1 MEDHHVNLL
10 AVDIDARSAS
20 KNYTAA
26 NVAADMAAGK
36 AGMSSQDSEDE
47 GSSSCWPFGKKKK
60 KKQQQDA
67 LLNARVK
74 INNPMSE
81 D

>member
-1 MEDHHVNLL
+1 MCIYIYGELFSFFAPWMEDHHVNLL
-10 AVDIDARSAS
+10 AVDIDARFAS

-47 GSSSCWPFGKKKK
+47 GSSGCWPFEKTH
-60 KKQQQDA
+60 
-67 LLNARVK
+67 
-74 INNPMSE
+74 
-81 D
+81 